1 MDGTA
6 SRSTK
11 VPAATGVSV
20 VVVIALGLRVA
31 FDLFVAPIGDEAY
44 YWLWGQRPALS
55 YFDHPPLHSWLLGL
69 ASPLGWNT
77 LVLRLTA
84 WLTFAGT
91 LALAARLALR
101 INPELGSRAGWLA
114 VAICIT
120 SPVWFIMT
128 TLAFQDHLMIL
139 FSMLAGYVFVDI
151 FATTLAG
158 DRPRAARYYLGGAAI
173 GLAVLSKENGVF
185 IAVAIAAA
193 ILATRALWPLLRV
206 PHLYLAAIL
215 ALLLQLPV
223 LMWNISNDFASYR
236 FNLVDRVDWL
246 DNVNLSRP
254 AIFIVLA
261 TLTFSPFALAGV
273 VSLVRR
279 NPGLPPLGQALRL
292 LALWLFAASSL
303 GMLVLSLSTFVLYY
317 WNIAAYVLVLP
328 AIAALRPGWRLF
340 WPHVAYGLL
349 ITALIVV
356 NYAAVPLS
364 AFVGKPDWES
374 SVVYGWDDVADS
386 VRALRSADAPD
397 FLAGTRYTL
406 ASQLGF
412 ALQTAEVTDLSERH
426 SQFSFWFDPKA
437 HLGQSALVLSD
448 EAFPVDGVA
457 KRFTGGCVE
466 AGRVDVERFGIPV
479 HRFLISRCTG
489 FAG

>member
-1 MDGTA
+1 MRGTA
-6 SRSTK
+6 SRSK
-11 VPAATGVSV
+11 AIPAAVGVGV
-20 VVVIALGLRVA
+20 VVSIGLSLRVA
-31 FDLFVAPIGDEAY
+31 FDLLVAPIGDEAY

-69 ASPLGWNT
+69 ASTLGWNT
-77 LVLRLTA
+77 LALRLTT

-91 LALAARLALR
+91 LALVARLALR
-101 INPELGSRAGWLA
+101 INPQLGSRAGWLA

-158 DRPRAARYYLGGAAI
+158 DRPRTAQYYLGGAAI

-185 IAVAIAAA
+185 IGLAVAGA
-193 ILATRALWPLLRV
+193 ILGTRALWPLLRV

-223 LMWNISNDFASYR
+223 LLWNIGNDFASYR
-236 FNLVDRVDWL
+236 FNLVDRLDWL
-246 DNVNLSRP
+246 GNLNLSRA

-261 TLTFSPFALAGV
+261 SLTFSPFALAGV
-273 VSLVRR
+273 VGLVRR
-279 NPGLPPLGQALRL
+279 DPGLSPLGRALQL

-303 GMLVLSLSTFVLYY
+303 GMLFLSLSTFVLYY
-317 WNIAAYVLVLP
+317 WNVAAYVLVLP
-328 AIAALRPGWRLF
+328 AIAVLRPGWRLF
-340 WPHVAYGLL
+340 WPHAAYGLL
-349 ITALIVV
+349 IAALIVV
-356 NYAAVPLS
+356 NYAVVPLS
-364 AFVGKPDWES
+364 ALAGKPDWES
-374 SVVYGWDDVADS
+374 SVVYGWADVADS
-386 VRALRSADAPD
+386 VRAQLSADAPD

-412 ALQTAEVTDLSERH
+412 ALQTTDVTDLSGRH
-426 SQFSFWFDPKA
+426 SQFSFWFDPNA
-437 HLGQSALVLSD
+437 HLGQSALVLGD
-448 EAFPVDGVA
+448 DAFPVDDVA
-457 KRFTGGCVE
+457 RRFTGGCVE
-466 AGRVDVERFGIPV
+466 ADQVEVERFGIPV
-479 HRFLISRCTG
+479 HRFVISRCTG